1 MLRVDRVGYIE
12 MRNPRS
18 GAEYLG
24 RLGLGLWNQVG
35 LCLVSSR
42 VGSLPSLI
50 YRVPELSHRDT
61 STGIS
66 AFPGHLRR
74 RLLDLLLMGHLREKP
89 CIAHIT
95 CTFYS
100 GNII

>member
-1 MLRVDRVGYIE
+1 MLGVDRVGYIE

-18 GAEYLG
+18 GAGSLD

-35 LCLVSSR
+35 TCLVSSR
-42 VGSLPSLI
+42 VGSLPSPI
-50 YRVPELSHRDT
+50 YRVPELSHRDA

-66 AFPGHLRR
+66 AFPGHRR

-89 CIAHIT
+89 CIVHIT
-95 CTFYS
+95 CTFCRGS
-100 GNII
+100 II